1 MQIEDTMAKSQGISK
16 SRRKAI
22 NSGVKFKFLTPQK
35 ARLWIHQIV
44 TNISWNRSCIEIQ
57 NLINKTNEHIWV
69 IFLVYSLSRWN
80 ATKSSGK
87 FPTNMYTM
95 SWWTSFKWKVSTFWK
110 TKNLKKYFF
119 FKSKFFN
126 KTSFCPILG

>member
-1 MQIEDTMAKSQGISK
+1 MQIEDTMAKCQGISK

-35 ARLWIHQIV
+35 ARLWILHQIV
-44 TNISWNRSCIEIQ
+44 TNISWNRSCIEVQ
-57 NLINKTNEHIWV
+57 KLINKTNEHNWV
-69 IFLVYSLSRWN
+69 FFLVCSLSRWN

-110 TKNLKKYFF
+110 TKNLFF
-119 FKSKFFN
+119 FFLNRNLLIKLLFVQF
-126 KTSFCPILG
+126 